1 MVKALVDRCERSTH
15 CYVLV
20 KARAINGVSMNVFL
34 VCCCRPSLLPYVQ
47 NPSNPAH
54 HHNIAPLLFE
64 GGNVRAAMRHYRRAF
79 QLNPKDTNSKNDLAV
94 ILWRM
99 GKWEA
104 SLAALCQVVMANSE
118 HYEANVNLAAVYFKQ
133 GEYELALRHGR
144 KATQIRPTSPKA
156 HRVLGQ
162 ILDQMGNVK
171 MSLHH
176 RKIAVRRGGGGKSH
190 PHDTH
195 TYKKIGSQLVTLG
208 QAERENSHAFV
219 DCYRAM
225 AGKQVELATSE
236 RTNECLRKCGC

>member
-1 MVKALVDRCERSTH
+1 ERSSVYRSD
-15 CYVLV
+15 C
-20 KARAINGVSMNVFL
+20 
-34 VCCCRPSLLPYVQ
+34 LLPREKLKQ
-47 NPSNPAH
+47 NPSNRPH

-79 QLNPKDTNSKNDLAV
+79 QLNPKDVNSKNDLAV

-104 SLAALCQVVMANSE
+104 ALAALCQVLMANSE

-162 ILDQMGNVK
+162 ILDQMGTSK
-171 MSLHH
+171 CRFTTGRS
-176 RKIAVRRGGGGKSH
+176 RYDEGRGGKSH
-190 PHDTH
+190 QHDTH
-195 TYKKIGSQLVTLG
+195 TYKKIGAQLVTLG
-208 QAERENSHAFV
+208 QAERENNHAFV

-236 RTNECLRKCGC
+236 RTNECLCKCRC